1 MRKLKGIPNMICMI
15 FGVFISVFSLYTAA
29 TGVYAPFIQRGVHVG
44 ALLPMVFFL
53 YPASK
58 KSPKDRVTLVDMV
71 FAVASLLPCLYV
83 ILNKDVLESRMVFV
97 TDLTTIQLVMGS
109 ILIICFIEAMRRCVS
124 IVMAILAVLGLI
136 YLYAGPYLGSM
147 LAHKGLEFQRII
159 ESSTFL
165 TDQGVFGSLMGTSAT
180 FIIVF
185 CIFGAFAVESGAGQ
199 FFTDFSRAVAG
210 HTRGSSAKIATI
222 SAGLF
227 GTMTGS
233 AVATVYTT
241 GTFTIPLMK
250 KGGFTPEFAGAV
262 SAVASTGGQLMPP
275 IMGAAAF
282 LLAENLG
289 ITYGEVAIKSAIV
302 AVLYYF
308 SLFAMIH
315 FKCMRENIKG
325 EEKQDLPE
333 LKVVL
338 KRSYLFFP
346 IILLLVLL
354 LTGTSTLLSG
364 LWATAACVLVS
375 MFDKSTRMTPKK
387 LIKALYDGGKSSV
400 MCMAAL
406 GGAGLIVVAVTY
418 SGLALSFSSLVVG
431 LSHGVKFFALLLVA
445 IACMILGMGVPST
458 AAYVIASALGC
469 RILIRLGVSP
479 FAAHMFVF
487 YFSIISNI
495 TPPVAVAAYAAA
507 NVSESNPMKTGV
519 QASVL
524 AVVAY
529 VVPFVAAYN
538 PALLFEGTGWMIVQS
553 TITAFI
559 GVYLIAGAIQG
570 YFMGKLNPFKRV
582 LLACAAMGFI
592 TVGTVTDIIGVVIL
606 VLFVLYQKF
615 VEQKKRSSVS
625 AA

>member
-1 MRKLKGIPNMICMI
+1 MRKLTGYQKYICMAL
-15 FGVFISVFSLYTAA
+15 GVFISIFSLYTAA
-29 TGVYAPFIQRGVHVG
+29 FGVLAPFLQRSIHVG
-44 ALLPMVFFL
+44 ALMPMVFFL
-53 YPASK
+53 YPATK
-58 KSPKDRVTLVDMV
+58 KSPKDRITAVDAV
-71 FAVASLLPCLYV
+71 FAVASMLPCIYV
-83 ILNKDVLESRMVFV
+83 MMNKAALEGRMQFV
-97 TDLTTIQLVMGS
+97 TDLTTMQIVMG
-109 ILIICFIEAMRRCVS
+109 IVLIICFIEAIRRSVS
-124 IVMAILAVLGLI
+124 IVMAVLAVIGLV
-136 YLYAGPYLGSM
+136 YLYAGPYLGGM
-147 LAHKGLEFQRII
+147 LAHKGMSFDRII
-159 ESSTFL
+159 ESCTML
-165 TDQGVFGSLMGTSAT
+165 TDTGVFGSLMGTSAT

-185 CIFGAFAVESGAGQ
+185 CIFGAFAVESGAGE

-250 KGGFTPEFAGAV
+250 RGGFNPEFAGAV

-282 LLAENLG
+282 LLAENLSM
-289 ITYGEVAIKSAIV
+289 TYGQVAVKSAII

-315 FKCMRENIKG
+315 FKCLKEDIKG
-325 EEKQDLPE
+325 ETREELPE

-338 KRSYLFFP
+338 KRVYLFIP

-364 LWATAACVLVS
+364 LWATVACLVVS
-375 MFDKSTRMTPKK
+375 MFDKKTRMTPKK
-387 LIKALYDGGKSSV
+387 IIKALYDGGKSSA

-418 SGLALSFSSLVVG
+418 SGLALSFSSLVVS

-469 RILIRLGVSP
+469 RILIKLGVSP

-507 NVSESNPMKTGV
+507 NVAESNPMKTGV
-519 QASVL
+519 MASVI

-529 VVPFVAAYN
+529 IVPFVAAYN
-538 PALLFEGTGWMIVQS
+538 PALLLEGTTAMIIQS

-559 GVYLIAGAIQG
+559 GVYLIAGAVQG
-570 YFMGKLNPFKRV
+570 YFMGRLNPIKRLV
-582 LLACAAMGFI
+582 LACAAFGFI
-592 TVGTVTDIIGVVIL
+592 TVGTVTDIAGIALLI
-606 VLFVLYQKF
+606 LFVLYQKY
-615 VEQKKRSSVS
+615 VAKKAVP
-625 AA
+625 AV